1 MKIRKRIY
9 LIPLK
14 FIIRKYYLW
23 AFNVKYEFIDFNPKR
38 EGPFFLIGNHVLLL
52 DAFFSNFPI
61 NGYAIPV
68 TNSFVYTDPIQKYA
82 LTKLIDSIVKRK
94 GQSDMQTIKDM
105 RRFIKQGKSI
115 AVYPEGNTSYYGDTS
130 ESIYTTAKLFK
141 SQKIDVICSKTKGGY
156 FAKPRWRKSRTKKPY
171 IEITM
176 STLFRTKDLEDM
188 TVDEIYSA
196 MTSNYYNND
205 YDWNREH
212 KHKYIGKNRLLG
224 SHRVIYGCP
233 KCNSINTIE
242 SSGDDIYCTSCDM
255 KGTINDYGYIE
266 GAKFDNFVD
275 WGKFQEELLKKK
287 LNKKYEFEVDLFK
300 FDMNVFKKFRLG
312 KKKIIY
318 ENNHF
323 YIDNEY
329 TFDIMMIKGE
339 AYTESKEFSFDYLD
353 ETYMFFTEKPKLLLD
368 ITRLIKEEK

>member
-23 AFNVKYEFIDFNPKR
+23 AFNVKYEFVDFDPKR

-68 TNSFVYTDPIQKYA
+68 TNSFVYTSPIQKFA

-94 GQSDMQTIKDM
+94 GQSDIQTIKDM

-115 AVYPEGNTSYYGDTS
+115 AIYPEGNTSYYGDTT
-130 ESIYTTAKLFK
+130 ESIFTTAKLFK

-171 IEITM
+171 IEISM
-176 STLFRTKDLEDM
+176 STLFTVNDLEKM
-188 TVDEIYSA
+188 SVEEIFNK
-196 MTSNYYNND
+196 MTSFYYNND
-205 YDWNREH
+205 YEWNRIH
-212 KHKYIGKNRLLG
+212 QHKYIGKNRLLG

-233 KCNSINTIE
+233 NCNSVNTLDSFKDTIF
-242 SSGDDIYCTSCDM
+242 CTSCDM
-255 KGTINDYGYIE
+255 KGTINDFGFIE
-266 GAKFDNFVD
+266 GTKYDNFVD
-275 WGKFQEELLKKK
+275 WGEFQENLLRSK
-287 LNKKYEFEVDLFK
+287 LDAKLEFEIEFYK
-300 FDMNVFKKFRLG
+300 FDMLVHKKYNLG
-312 KKKIIY
+312 KKKLTY
-318 ENNHF
+318 ENSFF
-323 YIDNEY
+323 YIDNKY
-329 TFDIMMIKGE
+329 AFDIIKIKGE
-339 AYTESKEFSFDYLD
+339 AYTERKEFSFDYLE

-368 ITRLIKEEK
+368 LTRIIKEEK

>member
-14 FIIRKYYLW
+14 FFIQKYYLW
-23 AFNVKYEFIDFNPKR
+23 AFNVKYEFVDFNPKR

-61 NGYAIPV
+61 KGYAIPV
-68 TNSFVYTDPIQKYA
+68 TNSFVYTSPVQKFA

-115 AVYPEGNTSYYGDTS
+115 SVYPEGNTSYYGDTS

-156 FAKPRWRKSRTKKPY
+156 LAKPRWRKSRAKKPY

-176 STLFRTKDLEDM
+176 STLFRAKDLEDL
-188 TVDEIYSA
+188 TVDEIFRT
-196 MTSNYYNND
+196 MTSFYYNND
-205 YDWNREH
+205 YEWNREY

-242 SSGDDIYCTSCDM
+242 SSGDDIFCTSCDM
-255 KGTINDYGYIE
+255 KGTINDYGFIE
-266 GAKFDNFVD
+266 GTKYDNFVD
-275 WGKFQEELLKKK
+275 WGKFQEELLRKQ
-287 LNKKYEFEVDLFK
+287 LYNKFEFEIDLYK
-300 FDMNVFKKFRLG
+300 FDMDVFKKFNLG
-312 KKKIIY
+312 KKQLIY
-318 ENNHF
+318 KDNIF
-323 YIDNEY
+323 FIDKEY

-339 AYTESKEFSFDYLD
+339 AYTESKEFSFDYLN
-353 ETYMFFTEKPKLLLD
+353 ETYMFYTEKPKLLLD
-368 ITRLIKEEK
+368 LTRLNKEEK